1 MKGNEYYLDDNETY
15 LGTKSEN
22 SKHNCMHIDEDEA
35 VLQFYFNCLDS
46 GGEHTTVLEYLF
58 KYLTLI
64 KDKNW
69 PSEHSGE
76 YYCIMHILEK
86 NDLIK
91 SDVSIRVPWL
101 TEKGQLAYDDIKNVI
116 EIPEIIYPE
125 PIM

>member
-15 LGTKSEN
+15 LGTKSE
-22 SKHNCMHIDEDEA
+22 IDEDEA

-46 GGEHTTVLEYLF
+46 GGEHTIVLEYLF

-64 KDKNW
+64 KDRNW

-86 NDLIK
+86 HDLIE
-91 SDVSIRVPWL
+91 SGVSIRVPWL
-101 TEKGQLAYDDIKNVI
+101 TEKGLLAYDDIRI
-116 EIPEIIYPE
+116 QSQR
-125 PIM
+125 